1 MTTREQQAEGNGRRD
16 QLARL
21 VELLG
26 TYSSTV
32 LISRQLEKVTGGEL
46 TPAQLEAL
54 AFINR
59 HGGCSAKALSEG
71 LHISIPSSTRLVD
84 RLVRKRLVDRRESG
98 EDRRLV
104 HLTVTE
110 TGQTALRM
118 VQEARIDQLQQA
130 LATFPPAE
138 RQTLARVAGTFAARR
153 AARRA
158 DGRRLLPALR
168 HGTRPGLRGERSA
181 PGPARPPHRASMTKE
196 EG

>member
-1 MTTREQQAEGNGRRD
+1 MATRELQAAGSVQRD

-32 LISRQLEKVTGGEL
+32 LINRQLEKITGGEL

-104 HLTVTE
+104 HLTLTE
-110 TGQTALRM
+110 TGQTALDL
-118 VQEARIDQLQQA
+118 VQEARIDQLRQA
-130 LATFPPAE
+130 LAIFPPAE
-138 RQTLARVAGTFAARR
+138 RLTLLGLLERLLR
-153 AARRA
+153 AALRDEQTVDDCCRHCGTEHDQDCVVNEA
-158 DGRRLLPALR
+158 HLALLGRPIE
-168 HGTRPGLRGERSA
+168 RP
-181 PGPARPPHRASMTKE
+181 
-196 EG
+196 

>member
-1 MTTREQQAEGNGRRD
+1 MDTREQQGEGSGRRD

-32 LISRQLEKVTGGEL
+32 LINRQLEKVTSGEL

-54 AFINR
+54 AFIDR

-84 RLVRKRLVDRRESG
+84 RLVRKWLVCRRESG

-104 HLTVTE
+104 HLTVSD
-110 TGQTALRM
+110 TGQTALRL

-130 LATFPPAE
+130 LDTLPLEE
-138 RQTLARVAGTFAARR
+138 RHTLLGLLERLLR
-153 AARRA
+153 AALRDEQTVTDCCRHCGTEHEQDCVVNEA
-158 DGRRLLPALR
+158 HLALMGRPIE
-168 HGTRPGLRGERSA
+168 RP
-181 PGPARPPHRASMTKE
+181 
-196 EG
+196 